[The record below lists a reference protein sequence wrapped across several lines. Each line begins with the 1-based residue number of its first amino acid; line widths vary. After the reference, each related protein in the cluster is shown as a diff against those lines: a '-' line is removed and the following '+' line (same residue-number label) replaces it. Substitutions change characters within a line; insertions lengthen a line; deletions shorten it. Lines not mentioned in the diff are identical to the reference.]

1 MADKRKGTWQATATL
16 KIINLLVV
24 FFYVVAF
31 AFKTNCIN

>member
-24 FFYVVAF
+24 VAF